1 MSEFNTP
8 LSNTEAILQNML
20 GAENELKDPQ
30 SNIEAMLMN
39 ELGGDWPE
47 REPQSRIEKLTKEVL
62 ESVEPHPTLINKSI
76 TENGIYDPHNDN
88 ADGYKK
94 VTVAVAPNV
103 GTKNITANGDYS
115 ASADNVDG
123 YSSVHVEVPDPP
135 VGSKTI
141 TENGTYTASEEDL
154 YGYSSVEVIVPP
166 NVAEKNINNNGTYNA
181 SSDNVDGYSKV
192 VVDVAPNVGVKSITN
207 NGVYRASD
215 ESKDGYSVVTVDVDP
230 TVPVYGFH
238 INSAEDD
245 SDACVTYIA
254 DAIGATPAHMDFTN
268 DTWDWGS
275 WVDAF
280 FIPKPC
286 MVLYD
291 GTVDYYLD
299 PNDYTKKA
307 DGTASD
313 IADTT
318 YGGNA
323 MMEWPKIYMKIVPD
337 ESDDTS
343 ASIYFAPVKVDEN
356 YTCWPYINCDGDE
369 VDHMYTAIYNG
380 SLIDGKLR
388 SISNQAVMYSKTAS
402 QEISYANANNQ
413 HNKTEWN
420 IGLFT
425 DRVMIN
431 LLTVLITKSLDC
443 KGKIGKGI
451 QSGSDTAL
459 YAYRTGALNNKGLFY
474 GVSANTSTAVKV
486 FGIENFYAL
495 QWQRTLGLNSVS
507 GAQKVKLCYGTAD
520 GSTTAAYNTDGTGYL
535 TGNSTA
541 VFSAST
547 GGWLKFLKFD
557 SRGFFTAKE
566 DSGAETKRYRAY
578 FYQNITAN
586 TLSVFGGSSYYGTN
600 VSLFYFSLY
609 SGASNVSWNFGA
621 FLSMKKL
628 TA

>member
-8 LSNTEAILQNML
+8 LSNTEAILQNIL

-47 REPQSRIEKLTKEVL
+47 KEPKSRVEKLVKEVL

-76 TENGIYDPHNDN
+76 TDNGTYDPHDDN
-88 ADGYKK
+88 ADGYRR
-94 VTVAVAPNV
+94 VSVAVAPNV
-103 GTKNITANGDYS
+103 TSKNITANGDYS
-115 ASADNVDG
+115 ASDDNVDG
-123 YSSVHVEVPDPP
+123 YSSVHVDVPAD
-135 VGSKTI
+135 
-141 TENGTYTASEEDL
+141 
-154 YGYSSVEVIVPP
+154 
-166 NVAEKNINNNGTYNA
+166 VAEKSISANGVYN
-181 SSDNVDGYSKV
+181 SSDDNKEGYSKV
-192 VVDVAPNVGVKSITN
+192 TVNVSPNVGTKTITN
-207 NGVYRASD
+207 NGVYRAAD
-215 ESKDGYSVVTVDVDP
+215 ESKDGYSEVTVDVDP
-230 TVPVYGFH
+230 TSPVYGFH
-238 INSAEDD
+238 ISSAEDD

-254 DAIGATPAHMDFTN
+254 DAIGATPAHMNFNT

-299 PNDYTKKA
+299 PNDYTLKA

-313 IADTT
+313 VADDT

-323 MMEWPKIYMKIVPD
+323 MMEWPKIWMKIVPD

-343 ASIYFAPVKVDEN
+343 ASIYFAPVKVDN
-356 YTCWPYINCDGDE
+356 DYTCWPYINCDGDE

-388 SISNQAVMYSKTAS
+388 SISGQAVMYSKTAT
-402 QEISYANANNQ
+402 QEISYADANNQ

-425 DRVMIN
+425 DRIMIN

-451 QSGSDTAL
+451 QTGSDTAF

-495 QWQRTLGLNSVS
+495 QWQRTLGFNSVS
-507 GAQKVKLCYGTAD
+507 GVQKVKLCYGTAD

-541 VFSAST
+541 VFSTTT

-566 DSGAETKRYRAY
+566 DSGTETKRYRAY

-586 TLSVFGGSSYYGTN
+586 TLSLFGGGSSGGAR
-600 VSLFYFSLY
+600 VSLFCFYLSN
-609 SGASNVSWNFGA
+609 GASSAYWSIGA

>member
-8 LSNTEAILQNML
+8 LSNTEAILQNFL
-20 GAENELKDPQ
+20 GAENELKEPQ

-47 REPQSRIEKLTKEVL
+47 RDPQSRVEILVKEVL
-62 ESVEPHPTLINKSI
+62 DSVEPHPTLINKSI
-76 TENGIYDPHNDN
+76 TANGNYDPHDDD

-94 VTVAVAPNV
+94 VSVAVAPNV

-115 ASADNVDG
+115 ASA
-123 YSSVHVEVPDPP
+123 
-135 VGSKTI
+135 
-141 TENGTYTASEEDL
+141 
-154 YGYSSVEVIVPP
+154 
-166 NVAEKNINNNGTYNA
+166 
-181 SSDNVDGYSKV
+181 DNVDGYSKV

-215 ESKDGYSVVTVDVDP
+215 ESKDGYSEVTVDVDP

-254 DAIGATPAHMDFTN
+254 DSIGATPAHMDFTN
-268 DTWDWGS
+268 DVWDWGS

-299 PNDYTKKA
+299 PSDYTKKA

-313 IADTT
+313 ITDTT
-318 YGGNA
+318 YSGNA
-323 MMEWPKIYMKIVPD
+323 MMEWPKIWMKIVPD
-337 ESDDTS
+337 EDDDTS

-388 SISNQAVMYSKTAS
+388 SISGQAVMYSKTAS

-420 IGLFT
+420 IGLFS

-451 QSGSDTAL
+451 QSGYDTAF

-474 GVSANTSTAVKV
+474 GVISNTSTAVKV

-495 QWQRTLGLNSVS
+495 QWQRTLGFNSVS

-541 VFSAST
+541 VFSTST

-586 TLSVFGGSSYYGTN
+586 TLSIFGGNSIRGTSVSVFCFYLSSD
-600 VSLFYFSLY
+600 
-609 SGASNVSWNFGA
+609 ASFAPWYIGA

>member
-8 LSNTEAILQNML
+8 LSNTEAILQNFL
-20 GAENELKDPQ
+20 GAENELKEPQ

-47 REPQSRIEKLTKEVL
+47 REPMSRVEKLTKEVL

-76 TENGIYDPHNDN
+76 TENGNYDPHDDN

-94 VTVAVAPNV
+94 VSVAVAPNV

-123 YSSVHVEVPDPP
+123 YSSVHVDVPAD
-135 VGSKTI
+135 
-141 TENGTYTASEEDL
+141 
-154 YGYSSVEVIVPP
+154 
-166 NVAEKNINNNGTYNA
+166 VAEKNISANGEYNA
-181 SSDNVDGYSKV
+181 SADNVDGYSKV
-192 VVDVAPNVGVKSITN
+192 TVNVAADVMEKSITTNGIYKASDDSKEGYSKVTVNVQPDLTTKTITN
-207 NGVYRASD
+207 NGVYRAVD
-215 ESKDGYSVVTVDVDP
+215 DSKEGYSVVTVDVDP

-268 DTWDWGS
+268 DIWDWGS

-313 IADTT
+313 IADDT

-323 MMEWPKIYMKIVPD
+323 MMEWPKIWMKIVPD

-343 ASIYFAPVKVDEN
+343 ASVYFAPVKVDES

-388 SISNQAVMYSKTAS
+388 SISGQAVMYSKTAA
-402 QEISYANANNQ
+402 QEISYADANNQ

-451 QSGSDTAL
+451 QTGSGTAF
-459 YAYRTGALNNKGLFY
+459 YAYRTGALNTKGLFY
-474 GVSANTSTAVKV
+474 GVTANESTAVKV

-541 VFSAST
+541 VFSTTT

-566 DSGAETKRYRAY
+566 DSGAESKRYRAY
-578 FYQNITAN
+578 FYQSVTAN
-586 TLSVFGGSSYYGTN
+586 TLSLFGGASYVGAR
-600 VSLFYFSLY
+600 VSLFAFDLG
-609 SGASNVSWNFGA
+609 SGASSAHWALGA